1 MKALFNKLER
11 AAERL
16 VNQLDDQ
23 TQDATLRV
31 MSGEVFVHGKPPRDA
46 DAAPLVASGEN
57 VPTPPSARPEPVST
71 GRQDAL
77 QPAYTPGS
85 AHAVA

>member
-16 VNQLDDQ
+16 INQLDDQ
-23 TQDATLRV
+23 THDATLRV
-31 MSGEVFVHGKPPRDA
+31 MTGDVFVHGKPPRDA
-46 DAAPLVASGEN
+46 DAAPMVVTGEN
-57 VPTPPSARPEPVST
+57 VPTPPSPRPEPVSA
-71 GRQDAL
+71 GRQDAP

-85 AHAVA
+85 AHALA

>member
-1 MKALFNKLER
+1 MKALLNKLER

-16 VNQLDDQ
+16 VNQIDDQ

-31 MSGEVFVHGKPPRDA
+31 MTGDVFVHGQSPRRA
-46 DAAPLVASGEN
+46 DAAPVVVTAEHT
-57 VPTPPSARPEPVST
+57 PTPPSPRPEPVSA
-71 GRQDAL
+71 GRQDTP
-77 QPAYTPGS
+77 QPSYAPGS